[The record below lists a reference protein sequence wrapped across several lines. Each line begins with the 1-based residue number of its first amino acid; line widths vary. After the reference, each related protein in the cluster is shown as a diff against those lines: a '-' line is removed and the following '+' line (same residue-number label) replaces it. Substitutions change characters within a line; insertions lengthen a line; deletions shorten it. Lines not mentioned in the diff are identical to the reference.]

1 MSLPMKPDP
10 GPGGEKSVDESPS
23 TATQGLSRQIAEFTV
38 SLSLDRLPANV
49 LSNAKLAILDCL
61 GVSVLAAGEEIGDKL
76 LRYARNNLGP
86 GSCTVWGSDFTLNPR
101 DAALVNGTLAH
112 GLDFDDRGHASTYT
126 LAAALAASEGCQA
139 SGARTLEAFIAGR
152 EAMMTLEPLFARRS
166 SGIGPGARGWHSN
179 GILGPIAA
187 ACAASKILDL
197 DVSQT
202 LTAIGLATG
211 SCGALTRDGGTM
223 AKPFRVG
230 HAASAGLTCAYLAQE
245 GFTSDETAV
254 EGSYG
259 LLDAVGPLQDDILE
273 ALGRGLGTDYRLGKE
288 VKLKR
293 FGSCTATHDGVEA
306 MLRMVQENRPLAPS
320 EIDFIECDMH
330 PYPLVRMQP
339 ERGFEGRFSM
349 AYCLSLALLYGQL
362 DPESFTDERARD
374 PELRNLLGRVRHVP
388 GSDSL
393 VVHLK
398 DGTTVTEPVRT
409 PADLKGREAV
419 LNKFND
425 SVDRILSE
433 AQRAAVPD
441 LVDRLEQSPS
451 IEPLMEAL
459 RRQPAY

>member
-1 MSLPMKPDP
+1 M
-10 GPGGEKSVDESPS
+10 DESPS
-23 TATQGLSRQIAEFTV
+23 TMTQGLSRQIAEFTV
-38 SLSLDRLPANV
+38 SLTLDQLPANV
-49 LSNAKLAILDCL
+49 LSNAKLAMLDCL
-61 GVSVLAAGEEIGDKL
+61 GVSVLAAGEEIGVKL
-76 LRYARNNLGP
+76 LRYARNHLGP

-126 LAAALAASEGCQA
+126 LASALAAGEGCHA

-254 EGSYG
+254 EGRYG

-273 ALGRGLGTDYRLGKE
+273 ALGRGLGTDYRLGRE

-306 MLRMVQENRPLAPS
+306 MLRMIREKRPLTPS

-409 PADLKGREAV
+409 PADLKGQEAV
-419 LNKFND
+419 LNKFRNC
-425 SVDRILSE
+425 VEKGLSE

-441 LVDRLEQSPS
+441 LVDHLEQSPS
-451 IEPLMEAL
+451 IEPLMDAL
-459 RRQPAY
+459 RPQPAH

>member
-1 MSLPMKPDP
+1 MSITPDT
-10 GPGGEKSVDESPS
+10 GSRGKKSVDESPS
-23 TATQGLSRQIAEFTV
+23 TTTQGLSRQIAEFTV

-49 LSNAKLAILDCL
+49 LSNAKLAMLDCL
-61 GVSVLAAGEEIGDKL
+61 GVSVLAAGEEIGGKL
-76 LRYARNNLGP
+76 LRYARNHLGA

-126 LAAALAASEGCQA
+126 LASALAAGEGCHA
-139 SGARTLEAFIAGR
+139 SGARALEAFIAGR

-254 EGSYG
+254 EGRYG

-273 ALGRGLGTDYRLGKE
+273 ALGRGLGTDYRLGRE

-306 MLRMVQENRPLAPS
+306 MLRMVREKRPLTPS

-362 DPESFTDERARD
+362 DPESFTDEQARD

-419 LNKFND
+419 LNKFKNCVEK
-425 SVDRILSE
+425 SLSE

-441 LVDRLEQSPS
+441 LVDHLEQSPS
-451 IEPLMEAL
+451 IGPLMDAL
-459 RRQPAY
+459 RPQPAH

>member
-1 MSLPMKPDP
+1 M
-10 GPGGEKSVDESPS
+10 DETPS
-23 TATQGLSRQIAEFTV
+23 TSTTGTRDLSRQIAEFTV

-49 LSNAKLAILDCL
+49 LSNAKLAVLDCL
-61 GVSVLAAGEEIGDKL
+61 GVSVLAAGEEIGGKL
-76 LRYARNNLGP
+76 LQYARNNLGP
-86 GSCTVWGSDFTLNPR
+86 GPCTVWGSDFTLNPR

-126 LAAALAASEGCQA
+126 LAAALAAGEGRGA
-139 SGARTLEAFIAGR
+139 SGARALEAFIAGR

-187 ACAASKILDL
+187 ACAASKALEL

-202 LTAIGLATG
+202 LAAIGLATG

-230 HAASAGLTCAYLAQE
+230 HAASTGLTCAYLAQE
-245 GFTSDETAV
+245 GFTSDETAI
-254 EGSYG
+254 EARYG
-259 LLDAVGPLQDDILE
+259 LLDAVGPLQEDILE
-273 ALGRGLGTDYRLGKE
+273 ALGRGLGSDFRLGRE

-306 MLRMVQENRPLAPS
+306 MLRMVQGKSPLAAS
-320 EIDFIECDMH
+320 DIDFIECDMH

-362 DPESFTDERARD
+362 EPENFTDERARD
-374 PELRNLLGRVRHVP
+374 PELRSMIGRIRHVP

-398 DGTTVTEPVRT
+398 DGTTVSEPVRT

-419 LNKFND
+419 LNKFD
-425 SVDRILSE
+425 ACVGGVLSDT
-433 AQRAAVPD
+433 QRAAVPD
-441 LVDRLEQSPS
+441 LVDRLELSPS
-451 IEPLMEAL
+451 VEPLMEAL
-459 RRQPAY
+459 RLQPSH

>member
-1 MSLPMKPDP
+1 M
-10 GPGGEKSVDESPS
+10 DESP
-23 TATQGLSRQIAEFTV
+23 TTTTQGLSRQIAEFTV

-61 GVSVLAAGEEIGDKL
+61 GVSVLAAGEEIGNKL
-76 LRYARNNLGP
+76 LRYARNNLGS
-86 GSCTVWGSDFTLNPR
+86 GSCTVWGSDLRLNPR

-126 LAAALAASEGCQA
+126 LASALAAGEGCRA

-187 ACAASKILDL
+187 ACAASKVLDL
-197 DVSQT
+197 DVSRT
-202 LTAIGLATG
+202 LAAIGLATG

-230 HAASAGLTCAYLAQE
+230 HAASAGLTCAFLAHE
-245 GFTSDETAV
+245 GFTSDETAI
-254 EGSYG
+254 EARYG
-259 LLDAVGPLQDDILE
+259 LLDAVGPLQEDILE
-273 ALGRGLGTDYRLGKE
+273 ALGRGLGTDYRLGRE

-306 MLRMVQENRPLAPS
+306 MLRVVQEKGPLAPS

-339 ERGFEGRFSM
+339 DRGFEGRFSM
-349 AYCLSLALLYGQL
+349 AYCLSLALLHGEL
-362 DPESFTDERARD
+362 APESFTDERARD
-374 PELRNLLGRVRHVP
+374 PELRDLLGRVRHVP
-388 GSDSL
+388 GSESL

-398 DGTTVTEPVRT
+398 DGTTVTEPVEA
-409 PADLKGREAV
+409 PADLKGRDAV
-419 LNKFND
+419 LNKFGAC
-425 SVDRILSE
+425 VGEVLPE
-433 AQRAAVPD
+433 AQAAALPD
-441 LVDRLEQSPS
+441 LVDGLEQSPS
-451 IEPLMEAL
+451 VEPLMEAL
-459 RRQPAY
+459 RLPPSP

>member
-1 MSLPMKPDP
+1 M
-10 GPGGEKSVDESPS
+10 DESP
-23 TATQGLSRQIAEFTV
+23 TTTTQGLSRQIAEFTV

-76 LRYARNNLGP
+76 LRYARNNLGSGP
-86 GSCTVWGSDFTLNPR
+86 CTVWGADFTLNPR

-126 LAAALAASEGCQA
+126 LAATLAASEGCRA

-187 ACAASKILDL
+187 ACAASKVLDL
-197 DVSQT
+197 DVSGT

-245 GFTSDETAV
+245 GFTSDDTAI
-254 EGSYG
+254 EARYG
-259 LLDAVGPLQDDILE
+259 LLEAVGPLQEDILE
-273 ALGRGLGTDYRLGKE
+273 ALGRGLGSDYRLGRE

-306 MLRMVQENRPLAPS
+306 MLRMVEEKGPLAAS
-320 EIDFIECDMH
+320 EVDFIECDMH

-349 AYCLSLALLYGQL
+349 AYCLSLALLYGEL
-362 DPESFTDERARD
+362 HAESFTDERARD
-374 PELRNLLGRVRHVP
+374 PELRNLLERFRHVP

-398 DGTTVTEPVRT
+398 DGATVTEPVRT

-419 LNKFND
+419 LNKFD
-425 SVDRILSE
+425 ACVGGVLSD

-441 LVDRLEQSPS
+441 LVDRLEQSAS

-459 RRQPAY
+459 RVKPAH

>member
-1 MSLPMKPDP
+1 M
-10 GPGGEKSVDESPS
+10 DESP
-23 TATQGLSRQIAEFTV
+23 TTTTQGLSRQIAEFTV

-61 GVSVLAAGEEIGDKL
+61 GVSVLAAGEEIGNKL
-76 LRYARNNLGP
+76 LRYARNHLGS
-86 GSCTVWGSDFTLNPR
+86 GSCTVWGSDLRLNPR

-126 LAAALAASEGCQA
+126 LASALAAGEGCRA

-187 ACAASKILDL
+187 ACAASKVLDL
-197 DVSQT
+197 DVSRT
-202 LTAIGLATG
+202 LAAIGLATG

-245 GFTSDETAV
+245 GFTSDETAI
-254 EGSYG
+254 EARYG
-259 LLDAVGPLQDDILE
+259 LLDAVGPLPDDILE
-273 ALGRGLGTDYRLGKE
+273 VLGRGLGTDYRLGRE

-306 MLRMVQENRPLAPS
+306 MLRVVQEKGPLAPS

-339 ERGFEGRFSM
+339 DRGFEGRFSM
-349 AYCLSLALLYGQL
+349 AYCLSLALLHGEL
-362 DPESFTDERARD
+362 APESFTDERARD
-374 PELRNLLGRVRHVP
+374 PELRDLLGRVRHVP
-388 GSDSL
+388 GSESL

-398 DGTTVTEPVRT
+398 DGTTVTEPVAT

-419 LNKFND
+419 LNKFGAC
-425 SVDRILSE
+425 VGEVLPE
-433 AQRAAVPD
+433 AQGAAVPD
-441 LVDRLEQSPS
+441 LVDGLEQSPS
-451 IEPLMEAL
+451 VEPLMEAL
-459 RRQPAY
+459 RLPPSH

>member
-1 MSLPMKPDP
+1 M
-10 GPGGEKSVDESPS
+10 DESP
-23 TATQGLSRQIAEFTV
+23 TATTQGLSRRIAEFTV
-38 SLSLDRLPANV
+38 SLSLDRLPENV
-49 LSNAKLAILDCL
+49 LSNAKLAALDCL
-61 GVSVLAAGEEIGDKL
+61 GVSILAAGEEIGDKL
-76 LRYARNNLGP
+76 LRYARNNLGSGP
-86 GSCTVWGSDFTLNPR
+86 CTVWGSDFRLNPR

-126 LAAALAASEGCQA
+126 LAAALAASEGCRA
-139 SGARTLEAFIAGR
+139 TGARTLEAFIAGR

-187 ACAASKILDL
+187 ACAASKVLDL
-197 DVSQT
+197 DVSRT

-230 HAASAGLTCAYLAQE
+230 HSASAGLTCAYLARE
-245 GFTSDETAV
+245 GFTSDETAI
-254 EGSYG
+254 EARYG
-259 LLDAVGPLQDDILE
+259 LLDAVGPLQEDILE
-273 ALGRGLGTDYRLGKE
+273 ALGRGLGTDYRLDRE

-306 MLRMVQENRPLAPS
+306 MLRMVQKKRPLTAS
-320 EIDFIECDMH
+320 DVALIECDVH

-339 ERGFEGRFSM
+339 EKGFEGRFSM
-349 AYCLSLALLYGQL
+349 AYCLAVALLEGQL
-362 DPESFTDERARD
+362 DPENFTDERARD
-374 PELRNLLGRVRHVP
+374 PELRSLLGRVRHVP
-388 GSDSL
+388 GSESL
-393 VVHLK
+393 VVRLK

-425 SVDRILSE
+425 CVGGILSG
-433 AQRAAVPD
+433 AHSAAVPG

-451 IEPLMEAL
+451 IEPLMQAL
-459 RRQPAY
+459 RAYHASP